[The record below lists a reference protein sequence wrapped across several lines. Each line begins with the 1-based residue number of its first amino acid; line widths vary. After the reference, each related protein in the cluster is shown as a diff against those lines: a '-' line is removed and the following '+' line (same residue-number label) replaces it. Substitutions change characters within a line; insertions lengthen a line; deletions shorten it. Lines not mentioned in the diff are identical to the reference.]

1 MVAEGHTFAVRG
13 STQQFAGSMFRVV
26 TDEVEMPDG
35 AVAQRDYMRHI
46 GSVGVVPYD
55 EHGRVVLV
63 RQYRHPVRRQLWEL
77 PAGLVD
83 VAGEPLPEVA
93 LRELAEETDL
103 TAGRLDLLVDLHTSP
118 GCSDEWI
125 RIFLARDLAPAPHE
139 HAREHE
145 EATMTV
151 ARFPLDDAVRMIFR
165 GEITNAAA
173 VAGVLAAARARD
185 VAWSVLRPVD
195 APAPV

>member
-1 MVAEGHTFAVRG
+1 MNDGFTVLG
-13 STQQFAGSMFRVV
+13 STPRFAGSMFRVV
-26 TDEVEMPDG
+26 TDQVRMPDG
-35 AVAQRDYMRHI
+35 TVAARDYMRHI

-55 EHGRVVLV
+55 ERGRVVLV

-83 VAGEPLPEVA
+83 VAGESLPEVA
-93 LRELAEETDL
+93 VRELAEETDL

-118 GCSDEWI
+118 GCSDERI
-125 RIFLARDLAPAPHE
+125 RIFLARDLAPAPHA

-151 ARFPLDDAVRMIFR
+151 ARFPLDDAVGMVLR

-173 VAGVLAAARARD
+173 VAGVLATARARD
-185 VAWSVLRPVD
+185 MDWSALRPID
-195 APAPV
+195 APAP